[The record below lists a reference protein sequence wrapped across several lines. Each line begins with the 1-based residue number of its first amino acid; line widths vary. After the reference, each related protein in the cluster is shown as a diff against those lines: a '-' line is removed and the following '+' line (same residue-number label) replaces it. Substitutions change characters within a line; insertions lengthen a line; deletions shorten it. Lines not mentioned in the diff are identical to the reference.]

1 MSLHSSCDVSNS
13 SCGCSL
19 PSIQIYGMQS
29 SSQSLR
35 TGWFQD
41 RNVARKALPL
51 ADSRPL
57 PFRSV
62 PYVFGGTDVCVLI
75 LITLCPFG
83 RQHVV
88 PYSMASHCTCHKDVV
103 LNLMMKH
110 VMPVQITTMLSA
122 LSFFSCLCRSKSRMS
137 IYSSRPV
144 KAHGCPD
151 KDSKVHRPA
160 SAVLDF
166 SQ

>member
-88 PYSMASHCTCHKDVV
+88 PYSTASHCTCHKDVV
-103 LNLMMKH
+103 LNLMM
-110 VMPVQITTMLSA
+110 PVQIMTMLSA

-151 KDSKVHRPA
+151 KASKVHRPA
-160 SAVLDF
+160 SAILDF